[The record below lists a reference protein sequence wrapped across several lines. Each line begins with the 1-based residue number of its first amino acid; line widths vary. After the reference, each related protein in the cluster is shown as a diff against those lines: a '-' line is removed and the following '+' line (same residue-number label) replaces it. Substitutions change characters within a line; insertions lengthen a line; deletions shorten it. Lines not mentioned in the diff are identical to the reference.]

1 MNRKGKKFKV
11 FNFSLSLPAVQKSAY
26 QIYVWSNKSLT
37 ELLIEILRSG
47 GTVDWPFMI
56 FTLNVM

>member
-1 MNRKGKKFKV
+1 MNRKGKKV
-11 FNFSLSLPAVQKSAY
+11 FNFCLSLPAVQKSAY